1 MNKHKLGLLLMVIML
16 TGCSLF
22 GGGPAESAGATL
34 PNPNVTTVHAP
45 DAEEAARAF
54 LDAWVEGAYSDMYA
68 MLSPLTQEWISETEF
83 IGEYQWFRT
92 TTALARIEY
101 EIIAAL
107 VNPEAAEVR
116 FRVTYSSAAVGE
128 FERENRL
135 ELTRNDDGW
144 VVSWARP
151 MLLPDLEE
159 GYDLYLDIQT
169 PTRANIYDRNGLA
182 LASETD
188 IVALGVVPGQIGE
201 GDSEGIMLSSLSR
214 LLDVPS
220 ETIAETYEYAL
231 PDWYIPLGEV
241 SYEDYLRESDVL
253 LGTGGV
259 SPTVYSGRYY
269 YGGGI
274 AAHAVG
280 YISQITQEELEVYQA
295 LGYQGDEYVG
305 QIGLE
310 AVYEDELRGTPG
322 GTLYLINERGET
334 VRVIAARDIALPM
347 AIYTTIDRDLQ
358 ENVQQAIQGFNGA
371 IVVLERDTGAVLA
384 MASSEGFDPHAFDIS
399 NPNWQY
405 LLPDIVNDFNQPLVN
420 RATNG
425 TYPLGSVFKII
436 TMAAALESGYYD
448 ANTVYTCT
456 GEFTE
461 LPGQVFYDWT
471 VEKELPPH
479 GEVTLVE
486 GLMHSCNPYF
496 YHIGLDL
503 YNRGLTTALPEMA
516 IGFGLGEATGIE
528 LGDEAGIV
536 PDPEWKLENLGE
548 EWGPGDA
555 VQLAIGQ
562 ASLNVTPLQVARFV
576 AAVGN
581 GGTLFQPQIVLRMQN
596 AEGEVLDEF
605 VPIEQGT
612 LPVSPENLAIIQQAM
627 TMVVSEQGGTAW
639 REFLGLN
646 LNIAGKTGTAQSGLE
661 DPHAWFAGY
670 SFEER
675 EDLPDIAVVVIV
687 EYQGEGS
694 EWAAPIFRRVME
706 SYFYDRP
713 IAIYP
718 WESRIGVLKTATP
731 TPEAGEA
738 PEETPEP

>member
-1 MNKHKLGLLLMVIML
+1 MKNRKLGLMLLAVVIA
-16 TGCSLF
+16 GCSF
-22 GGGPAESAGATL
+22 SGGPSTGPAGSTL
-34 PNPNVTTVHAP
+34 PNPGVTTVPAP
-45 DAEEAARAF
+45 DAENAARAF
-54 LDAWVEGAYSDMYA
+54 LDAWVDGAYRDMYT
-68 MLSPLTQEWISETEF
+68 MLSPLTQEWMSEEEF
-83 IGEYQWFRT
+83 ITEYQWFRSAT
-92 TTALARIEY
+92 GLARIDY

-107 VNPEAAEVR
+107 VNPDAAEVR
-116 FRVTYSSAAVGE
+116 FRVTYSSAAVGD

-135 ELTRNDDGW
+135 ELTRTGGDW
-144 VVSWARP
+144 VVSWSRQT
-151 MLLPDLEE
+151 LFPDLEE
-159 GYDLYLDIQT
+159 GYDLFLDIQT
-169 PTRANIYDRNGLA
+169 PTRANIYDREGLA
-182 LASETD
+182 LASEGD

-201 GDSEGIMLSSLSR
+201 GETEDFMLSALSR
-214 LLDVPS
+214 LLGTPVD
-220 ETIAETYEYAL
+220 TIAESYEYAL
-231 PDWYIPLGEV
+231 PEWYVPLGEV
-241 SYEDYLRESDVL
+241 SYEDYLRESDIL
-253 LGTGGV
+253 FGTGGV
-259 SPTVYSGRYY
+259 LMSEYSGRYY
-269 YGGGI
+269 FGSGI

-280 YISQITQEELEVYQA
+280 YISQITEEELNDYQA
-295 LGYQGDEYVG
+295 RGYRGDEYVG
-305 QIGLE
+305 QMGLE

-322 GTLYLINERGET
+322 GTLYLLNDQNET
-334 VRVIAARDIALPM
+334 VRAIASREIALPM
-347 AIYTTIDRDLQ
+347 AVYTTLDRELQ
-358 ENVQQAIQGFNGA
+358 DNVQAALQGFNGA

-384 MASSEGFDPHAFDIS
+384 MASSEGFDPHAFDIN

-405 LLPDIVNDFNQPLVN
+405 VLPDIVNNFNQPLVN
-420 RATNG
+420 RAVNG

-471 VEKELPPH
+471 VAKDLPPH
-479 GEVTLVE
+479 GDLTLVE
-486 GLMHSCNPYF
+486 GLMRSCNPYF

-516 IGFGLGEATGIE
+516 VGFGLGSSTGIE
-528 LGDEAGIV
+528 IGDEAGIV

-548 EWGPGDA
+548 EWAPGDA

-581 GGTLFQPQIVLRMQN
+581 GGTLYQPQLVQRMQN
-596 AEGEVLDEF
+596 AEGEVQDEF
-605 VPIEQGT
+605 TPIEQGT
-612 LPVSPENLAIIQQAM
+612 LPVSPENLEILQRAM
-627 TMVVSEQGGTAW
+627 TMVVSERDGTAW

-670 SFEER
+670 SFEGR
-675 EDLPDIAVVVIV
+675 EDRPDIAVVVVV

-738 PEETPEP
+738 PEGTPEP